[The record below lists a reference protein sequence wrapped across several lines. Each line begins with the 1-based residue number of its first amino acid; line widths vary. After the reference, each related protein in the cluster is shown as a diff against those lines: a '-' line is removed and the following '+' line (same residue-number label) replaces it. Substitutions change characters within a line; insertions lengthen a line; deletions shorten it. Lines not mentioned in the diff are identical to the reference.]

1 MGAAFV
7 CLIYSH
13 IQITLSV
20 IHSSIRLPEMR
31 PFFALLIV
39 ILTALPVWA
48 VELVM
53 VDQKGCIYCERW
65 EAEIGPIYPK
75 TAEGRFAPL
84 RKVNIRVVSDE
95 VSLKRRV
102 VFTPTFLVVD
112 EGAELIRLEGY
123 PGEDFFWPLL
133 DEILRETTE
142 YTGETP

>member
-1 MGAAFV
+1 MRALFALFIAAF
-7 CLIYSH
+7 
-13 IQITLSV
+13 
-20 IHSSIRLPEMR
+20 
-31 PFFALLIV
+31 
-39 ILTALPVWA
+39 TALPADA

-53 VDQKGCIYCERW
+53 VDQRGCIYCERW

-84 RKVNIRVVSDE
+84 RRVDIRAVADDVD
-95 VSLKRRV
+95 LKRRV

-123 PGEDFFWPLL
+123 PGEEFFWPLL
-133 DEILRETTE
+133 DEILRETTD